1 MQEIF
6 IYLNI
11 INIIKVI
18 KINMK
23 NVNFGFNNFFQKIIN
38 KIYVG

>member
-1 MQEIF
+1 MLEIF

-23 NVNFGFNNFFQKIIN
+23 NVNFGFNNFFKKIIN